1 MSIFKTDI
9 LVLGSG
15 VAGLSI
21 AIKTAAASPD
31 KTILVA
37 TKAHESES
45 NTKYAQG
52 GIAAVWDK
60 LDSFENHIKDT
71 MIAGDH
77 LSKPEIVKM
86 VVEEAPDCMKQ
97 LINWGADFD
106 QNLKGEI
113 DLGKEGGHSA
123 NRILHYKDVTGY
135 ELEKTLLEQVDN
147 LSNIESH

>member
-21 AIKTAAASPD
+21 AIKTAAALPEKS
-31 KTILVA
+31 ILVA

-60 LDSFENHIKDT
+60 LDSFEDHIKDT
-71 MIAGDH
+71 KVAGDYM
-77 LSKPEIVKM
+77 SKP
-86 VVEEAPDCMKQ
+86 
-97 LINWGADFD
+97 
-106 QNLKGEI
+106 
-113 DLGKEGGHSA
+113 
-123 NRILHYKDVTGY
+123 
-135 ELEKTLLEQVDN
+135 
-147 LSNIESH
+147 